1 MKVVFSPALMDD
13 SSSAFF
19 VDVVKVVFSLVLM
32 DDSSSAF
39 FVEGGWL
46 LLLLLLRRLLK
57 LTAETESLNREVG
70 SDRIDDTRCKKSA

>member
-1 MKVVFSPALMDD
+1 VKVVFSPALMDD

-46 LLLLLLRRLLK
+46 LLLLRRLLK